1 MDIHNEARCFMWLLK
16 KLLDDDSNY
25 LLPVKEY
32 TNVRPT
38 QNLLGYYDRNYIY
51 LIPSVAIGMS
61 DNILIQH
68 KAAPL
73 NMQKVLKQLFALNM
87 IKAHWVLTDE
97 VRYRPQKRIGKT
109 RRRYITFYKKQFTK
123 FIARECLGE
132 SQRIC

>member
-1 MDIHNEARCFMWLLK
+1 MIEDKETCCFMRLLK

-32 TNVRPT
+32 TNVRHT

-51 LIPSVAIGMS
+51 LIPSVAIGMCN
-61 DNILIQH
+61 NILIQH
-68 KAAPL
+68 MAAPL

-87 IKAHWVLTDE
+87 IKVHWVLTNE

-132 SQRIC
+132 S

>member
-1 MDIHNEARCFMWLLK
+1 MIEDKETCCFMRLLK

-25 LLPVKEY
+25 LLSVKEHK
-32 TNVRPT
+32 NVCNT
-38 QNLLGYYDRNYIY
+38 KKLLGYYDRDYIY
-51 LIPSVAIGMS
+51 LIPSVAIGMC

-73 NMQKVLKQLFALNM
+73 NMQKILKQLFTMNM
-87 IKAHWVLTDE
+87 IKVHWVLTDE

-123 FIARECLGE
+123 FIAKECF
-132 SQRIC
+132 